1 MIQKINDYQ
10 IINLNSAIERL
21 PTRIN
26 ETTIQGVKQRMVQH
40 LEDTFIQKNRLEQII
55 LEYKEN
61 HDYRGLTISQTATIS
76 NKNNTKEN
84 IFQTPLKVSVRC
96 AVK

>member
-26 ETTIQGVKQRMVQH
+26 ETTIQGVKQ
-40 LEDTFIQKNRLEQII
+40 KNGSTSGRHI
-55 LEYKEN
+55 YSK
-61 HDYRGLTISQTATIS
+61 
-76 NKNNTKEN
+76 K
-84 IFQTPLKVSVRC
+84 
-96 AVK
+96 